1 MKTFKLCAMAA
12 LGLMAF
18 GVGKMQAQISRL
30 PFQFNDVQS
39 LNISMTVVKQAT
51 NYASVTSKGTNNIAK
66 TKTAKLD
73 NKGLLRLLGQ
83 AFYNNTNYFATVGK
97 TNYLVQIYLNST
109 NFYYDYQGYTNY
121 AYESDYWPI
130 QVVQVFGTNKTVV
143 LDTLTADAFL
153 PGGQANAYASFSIE
167 VDNGPLSGQSGSSSG
182 SGSMTGNALLEFYY
196 EYDDNVNYNYAFNI
210 YGFGTMNQSF
220 SSSSKGDKYSFSIK
234 NVSGENNPETN
245 GFFYVDGII
254 TTGSLSG
261 SGKDSGT
268 H

>member
-12 LGLMAF
+12 LGLMVF

-73 NKGLLRLLGQ
+73 NKGLLGQ

-109 NFYYDYQGYTNY
+109 NFYNDYQNNPNY
-121 AYESDYWPI
+121 DFENDYWPI
-130 QVVQVFGTNKTVV
+130 QVVQVFGANKTVV

-153 PGGQANAYASFSIE
+153 PAGQSNAYASFSIE

-182 SGSMTGNALLEFYY
+182 SGSMTGNAYLEFDYG
-196 EYDDNVNYNYAFNI
+196 YDDNVNFNYAFNI

-220 SSSSKGDKYSFSIK
+220 SSSSKGDKNSFSIK
-234 NVSGENNPETN
+234 NVSGENNPQTN
-245 GFFYVDGII
+245 GLYYIDGII

-268 H
+268 D